1 MRADVR
7 RAGCAFRTRAHTAR
21 TSDDGFQPVFGEWR
35 WRAPCSSVG
44 VVWFFEKDANLVVCE
59 IRRAADDGSRYEF
72 EIADAEGPKTQRF
85 DSPTELISKYLA
97 EQARLIKDGWR
108 PRADL
113 QVVD

>member
-1 MRADVR
+1 M
-7 RAGCAFRTRAHTAR
+7 
-21 TSDDGFQPVFGEWR
+21 
-35 WRAPCSSVG
+35 
-44 VVWFFEKDANLVVCE
+44 VWFFEKDANLVVCE
-59 IRRAADDGSRYEF
+59 IRRGADDRGRYEF

-85 DSPTELISKYLA
+85 DSPSELISKYLA

>member
-1 MRADVR
+1 MGLHARLGCCSAHARTR
-7 RAGCAFRTRAHTAR
+7 RARHTTVSSLFSTDCLGEALAH
-21 TSDDGFQPVFGEWR
+21 PL
-35 WRAPCSSVG
+35 G
-44 VVWFFEKDANLVVCE
+44 VVWFFEKDSNLVVCE

-85 DSPTELISKYLA
+85 NSSTELISKYLA
-97 EQARLIKDGWR
+97 EQSRLIKDGWR

>member
-1 MRADVR
+1 VR
-7 RAGCAFRTRAHTAR
+7 H
-21 TSDDGFQPVFGEWR
+21 Q
-35 WRAPCSSVG
+35 RAPAHSAHAGSLFGAGFGADCVGEYLAHPLG